1 MSQPWIVKAAQSG
14 LRTRIAATEGGFAVH
29 ADEKLTASIELESE
43 ISRPRC
49 SSCRTM
55 PVRRHLTFPA

>member
-1 MSQPWIVKAAQSG
+1 V
-14 LRTRIAATEGGFAVH
+14 R